1 MAGFDDR
8 PSRLWQASLFI
19 HKTPRSETRV
29 SGPQSYICPMQGKIL
44 IIDDDVDVLSAA
56 KLLLKRHYPQVDIEK
71 NPERI
76 PFLINNGHYDLVL
89 LDMNF
94 QRDNS
99 SGREGFLW
107 LDRILDINPA
117 TAVVLIT
124 AYGDVEMAVRAIKAG
139 AKDFVLKPWEN
150 QKLLATLQSALEGK
164 SDDKNGAPDREGGR
178 TNGAASTG
186 ERAKSASGQTLIAVS
201 PAMKQVFATV
211 ERVAETDAN
220 VLILGENGTGKDVV
234 ARALHQQS
242 HRRDKPFVSVD
253 LGALSDSLFESE
265 LFGHVKGAFTDARD
279 DRAGRFEEAQGGT
292 IFLDEIGNISLP
304 QQAKLLTVLQQR
316 VVTRV
321 GSNKSKSID
330 VRLICA
336 TNSPIYQHVAERS
349 FRQDLLYRIN
359 TIEIN
364 IPPLR
369 ERPEDIGP
377 LAEHFLKHYRKQYGR
392 KVTSISPALIRQLQQ
407 YHWPGNIRE
416 LQHAIERAVI
426 LAGGNVLEP
435 TDFFFGTAP
444 MGASALSTR
453 PTSEMPF
460 QDNLQ
465 IEDMEK
471 RMIQQSMQKNHGNI
485 TDVARELGLSRQAL
499 YRRLEKYGL

>member
-1 MAGFDDR
+1 M
-8 PSRLWQASLFI
+8 S
-19 HKTPRSETRV
+19 KV
-29 SGPQSYICPMQGKIL
+29 L

-71 NPERI
+71 NPEKI
-76 PFLINNGHYDLVL
+76 PFLITNGSYDLVL

-107 LDRILDINPA
+107 LDRILDIKPT

-124 AYGDVEMAVRAIKAG
+124 AYGDVEMAVRAIKSG
-139 AKDFVLKPWEN
+139 ARDFVLKPWEN
-150 QKLLATLQSALEGK
+150 DKLLATLHSALEG
-164 SDDKNGAPDREGGR
+164 
-178 TNGAASTG
+178 T
-186 ERAKSASGQTLIAVS
+186 SGQAAAGPGPNGSAGQRPKPTAQSSSYIAVS
-201 PAMKQVFATV
+201 PAMRQVFATI

-234 ARALHQQS
+234 ARALHQRS
-242 HRRDKPFVSVD
+242 LRREKPFVSVD

-265 LFGHVKGAFTDARD
+265 LFGHVKGAFTDARE

-321 GSNKSKSID
+321 GSNKSKNID

-336 TNSPIYQHVAERS
+336 TNSPIYQHVSDRS

-359 TIEIN
+359 TIEVH

-369 ERPEDIGP
+369 ERPEDILP
-377 LAEHFLKHYRKQYGR
+377 LAEHFLKQYRKQYNR
-392 KVTSISPALIRQLQQ
+392 KVASISPALARQLQQ
-407 YHWPGNIRE
+407 YRWPGNVRE

-426 LAGGNVLEP
+426 LAQGNVLEP
-435 TDFFFGTAP
+435 EDFYFGTNAP
-444 MGASALSTR
+444 AAI
-453 PTSEMPF
+453 PTDRDLPF
-460 QDNLQ
+460 QENLQ

-471 RMIQQSMQKNHGNI
+471 KMIQQAMQKYHGNI
-485 TDVARELGLSRQAL
+485 TDIARELGLSRQAL

>member
-1 MAGFDDR
+1 M
-8 PSRLWQASLFI
+8 SKL
-19 HKTPRSETRV
+19 
-29 SGPQSYICPMQGKIL
+29 L

-76 PFLINNGHYDLVL
+76 PFLITNGSYDLVL

-107 LDRILDINPA
+107 LDRILDIKPT

-124 AYGDVEMAVRAIKAG
+124 AYGDVEMAVRAIKSG
-139 AKDFVLKPWEN
+139 ARDFVLKPWEN
-150 QKLLATLQSALEGK
+150 DKLLATLQSALEGRK
-164 SDDKNGAPDREGGR
+164 DDGNGLTKTGSPTGSPDR
-178 TNGAASTG
+178 ASAG
-186 ERAKSASGQTLIAVS
+186 KSQNQSNYVAVS
-201 PAMKQVFATV
+201 PSMRQVFATV

-234 ARALHQQS
+234 ARALHLRS
-242 HRRDKPFVSVD
+242 LRRDKPFVSVD

-265 LFGHVKGAFTDARD
+265 LFGHVKGAFTDARE
-279 DRAGRFEEAQGGT
+279 DRTGRFEEAQGGT

-316 VVTRV
+316 IVTRL
-321 GSNKSKSID
+321 GTNKPKNID

-336 TNSPIYQHVAERS
+336 TNSPIYQHVSDRS

-359 TIEIN
+359 TIEIH

-369 ERPEDIGP
+369 ERPEDIVP
-377 LAEHFLKHYRKQYGR
+377 LAEHFLKQYRKQYNR
-392 KVTSISPALIRQLQQ
+392 KVASISPALTRQLQQ
-407 YHWPGNIRE
+407 YRWPGNIRE

-426 LAGGNVLEP
+426 LAQGNVLEP
-435 TDFFFGTAP
+435 EDFYFGTNAP
-444 MGASALSTR
+444 AAI
-453 PTSEMPF
+453 PTDKDLPF
-460 QDNLQ
+460 QENLQ

-471 RMIQQSMQKNHGNI
+471 KMIQQAMQKYHGNI
-485 TDVARELGLSRQAL
+485 TDIARELGLSRQAL